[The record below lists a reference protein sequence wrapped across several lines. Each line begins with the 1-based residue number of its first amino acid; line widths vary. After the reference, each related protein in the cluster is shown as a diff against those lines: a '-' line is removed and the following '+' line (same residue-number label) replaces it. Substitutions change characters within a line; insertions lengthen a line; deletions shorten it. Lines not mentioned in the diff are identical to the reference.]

1 MVGMTMGDLLLAVLA
16 PVDVGDAQRVRLSRN
31 ACHGD
36 RGVFIANGVG
46 HIATHACGDEVEAE
60 RGAAGEPRPKHIGG
74 LDAEIAQL
82 QPQID
87 PKATEALVAGNVLA
101 KALKL
106 LNGTWDKVGQ
116 SGTKATWAL
125 LAQDQPRQRKADHRY
140 STIRF
145 VAATRRVAG

>member
-31 ACHGD
+31 ACNGD

-46 HIATHACGDEVEAE
+46 HIPTHACGDEVEAE

-106 LNGTWDKVGQ
+106 LNGTWDKGHMGAIGSRPAETAESEPQILYDPLCSSDQASCRV
-116 SGTKATWAL
+116 SG
-125 LAQDQPRQRKADHRY
+125 
-140 STIRF
+140 
-145 VAATRRVAG
+145 

>member
-31 ACHGD
+31 ACNGD

-46 HIATHACGDEVEAE
+46 HIPTLAGGDEVEAE
-60 RGAAGEPRPKHIGG
+60 RGAVGEPHRKHIGG

-116 SGTKATWAL
+116 RPHGRYWLKTSRDSGKRTTDTLRSAL
-125 LAQDQPRQRKADHRY
+125 
-140 STIRF
+140 
-145 VAATRRVAG
+145 